1 MSDEYAP
8 QKNENAILLDWRG
21 ENRKGG
27 NKLQMKHISTSHLK
41 SQLRQA
47 QRKTQQAV
55 NQYNSAVRK
64 YNSEVNR
71 YNRELNQAISNYN
84 SGVRQYNSQVQHN
97 RQVIKR
103 EFAKLSTSTMH
114 IRYSS
119 TVSAMQSSYSR
130 VISIYDT
137 GNEITP
143 EQEIILNLA
152 EQEQANSLI
161 ATNRLFN
168 ENGDCENDHDEIE
181 DVAISDR
188 LSSVSVDLMNRW
200 KGAVYALSPLNP
212 DAARHFCTSAREI
225 FTEFIELKAP
235 DESVFQFNPN
245 AAKTERGNAT
255 RKEKIRYMMSGK
267 ELDGSVL
274 DFADADIEN
283 ILELFHVLSDGTHG
297 EAGKYEFDTLV
308 QVKRRVEQGINF
320 LCTISA

>member
-1 MSDEYAP
+1 
-8 QKNENAILLDWRG
+8 
-21 ENRKGG
+21 
-27 NKLQMKHISTSHLK
+27 MKHISTSQLK

-71 YNRELNQAISNYN
+71 YNRELNRAISNNN
-84 SGVRQYNSQVQHN
+84 SAVRQHNSQVQHN
-97 RQVIKR
+97 RLVIKR
-103 EFAKLSTSTMH
+103 EISKLTNSSMH
-114 IRYSS
+114 VQYSS

-130 VISIYDT
+130 VISIYDS
-137 GNEITP
+137 GREITT
-143 EQEIILNLA
+143 EQENILNLA

-161 ATNRLFN
+161 ATNRLFE
-168 ENGDCENDHDEIE
+168 ENGDRENEREGIE
-181 DVAISDR
+181 DIAISDR
-188 LSSVSVDLMNRW
+188 LSVISVDLMNRW
-200 KGAVYALSPLNP
+200 KGAVYALNPLNP

-235 DESVFQFNPN
+235 DASVFRFNHN
-245 AAKTERGNAT
+245 AAKTDRGNAT

-267 ELDGSVL
+267 ALDDSVS

-283 ILELFHVLSDGTHG
+283 ILELFHILSDGTHG
-297 EAGKYEFDTLV
+297 KAGKYEFDTLV

-320 LCTISA
+320 LCAISA